1 MNILLICLEIIS
13 VILLIVLIWQH
24 FHEKVDTAAQQ
35 EQQLAFRL
43 LDDRLKNLYEQQQ
56 RLAPH
61 LTEHLMK
68 SFDLLRGQ
76 ITETLKTGT
85 EQVEKQ
91 VGLLTSKT
99 DLRLQE
105 ISTQVEKRLSDGF
118 EKTTATFQDI
128 LKRLVLIDEAQKRIT
143 ELSSNV
149 VSLQEVLADK
159 RSRGAFGEVQLSALI
174 RNVLPEDSFALQHT
188 LSNNSRADCILFL
201 PSPTGNIV
209 IDSKFPLENYQRML
223 DDQATEAERQL
234 AARQFKQD
242 VKKHIYDIA
251 SKYIIHGETSEGAMM
266 FIPAEAVFAEIHA
279 HHSDL
284 VSEAQKARVWLTS
297 PTTLMAILTTARAV
311 IKDDATRKQIHII
324 QKHLHALGQDFGRF
338 QDRMTKLAKHIQ
350 QAHQDVEDVNVSAK
364 KISSQFQK
372 IEKVE
377 LITVSSDVIPAKVG
391 TIQEI
396 P

>member
-1 MNILLICLEIIS
+1 MNAMNILFIVLEIIA
-13 VILLIVLIWQH
+13 VILLSILIWQR
-24 FHEKVDTAAQQ
+24 VRTAQNQQ

-43 LDDRLKNLYEQQQ
+43 LEDRLKNLYEQQQ
-56 RLAPH
+56 KLAPH

-76 ITETLKTGT
+76 ITETLKEGAI
-85 EQVEKQ
+85 QVEKQ
-91 VGLLTSKT
+91 VLQLTSKT

-105 ISTQVEKRLSDGF
+105 ISAQVEKRLSDGF

-159 RSRGAFGEVQLSALI
+159 RSRGAFGEVQLSALL
-174 RNVLPEDSFALQHT
+174 RNVLPEESFALQHS
-188 LSNNSRADCILFL
+188 LSNGSRADCILFL

-223 DDQATEAERQL
+223 DNQASETERQL

-242 VKKHIYDIA
+242 IKKHIQDIA
-251 SKYIIHGETSEGAMM
+251 NKYIIPGETGEGAMM

-279 HHSDL
+279 HHPDL
-284 VSEAQKARVWLTS
+284 VVEAQKARVWLTS

-338 QDRMTKLAKHIQ
+338 QDRMTKLAKHIE

-364 KISSQFQK
+364 KISSQFQR

-377 LITVSSDVIPAKVG
+377 LITAPSDVIHAKAG
-391 TIQEI
+391 IQEKL
-396 P
+396 

>member
-1 MNILLICLEIIS
+1 MMHMDMILLILNI
-13 VILLIVLIWQH
+13 VILIVLGALIWQRSRT
-24 FHEKVDTAAQQ
+24 VANQQ
-35 EQQLAFRL
+35 EQQLALRL
-43 LDDRLKNLYEQQQ
+43 LEDRLKNLYEQQQ
-56 RLAPH
+56 QLTPA

-76 ITETLKTGT
+76 ITATLKEGAI
-85 EQVEKQ
+85 QVEKQ
-91 VGLLTSKT
+91 VGQLTTKT

-143 ELSSNV
+143 ELSNNV

-159 RSRGAFGEVQLSALI
+159 RSRGAFGEVQLSALL
-174 RNVLPEDSFALQHT
+174 RNVLPEDSFALQYS
-188 LSNNSRADCILFL
+188 LSNGSRADCILFL
-201 PSPTGNIV
+201 PTPTGNIV

-223 DDQATEAERQL
+223 DEQTSATERQL

-242 VKKHIYDIA
+242 VKKHIQDIA
-251 SKYIIHGETSEGAMM
+251 SKYIIPGETGEGAMM

-279 HHSDL
+279 HHPDL
-284 VSEAQKARVWLTS
+284 VVEAQKMRVWLAS

-324 QKHLHALGQDFGRF
+324 QKHLHALGQDFARF
-338 QDRMTKLAKHIQ
+338 QDRMTKLAKHIE
-350 QAHQDVEDVNVSAK
+350 QAHQDVEDVNTSAK

-377 LITVSSDVIPAKVG
+377 LITNTAT
-391 TIQEI
+391 TIESQ
-396 P
+396 

>member
-1 MNILLICLEIIS
+1 MILLILS
-13 VILLIVLIWQH
+13 VVILIGLGVLFWQRSR
-24 FHEKVDTAAQQ
+24 TSTNQQ
-35 EQQLAFRL
+35 EQQLALRL
-43 LDDRLKNLYEQQQ
+43 LEDRLKNLYEQQQ
-56 RLAPH
+56 QLTPA

-76 ITETLKTGT
+76 ITATLKEGAT
-85 EQVEKQ
+85 QVEKQ
-91 VGLLTSKT
+91 VSQLTVKT

-143 ELSSNV
+143 ELSNNV

-159 RSRGAFGEVQLSALI
+159 RSRGAFGEVQLSALL
-174 RNVLPEDSFALQHT
+174 RNVLPEDSFALQYS
-188 LSNNSRADCILFL
+188 LSNGSRADCILFL
-201 PSPTGNIV
+201 PTPTGNIV

-223 DDQATEAERQL
+223 DEQNSITERQL

-242 VKKHIYDIA
+242 VKKHIQDIA
-251 SKYIIHGETSEGAMM
+251 VKYIIPGETGEGAMM

-279 HHSDL
+279 HHADL
-284 VSEAQKARVWLTS
+284 VSEAQKSRVWLAS

-324 QKHLHALGQDFGRF
+324 QKHLHALGQDFARF
-338 QDRMTKLAKHIQ
+338 QERMTKLAKHIE
-350 QAHQDVEDVNVSAK
+350 QAHQDVEDVNTSAK

-377 LITVSSDVIPAKVG
+377 LISATN
-391 TIQEI
+391 TIESK
-396 P
+396 

>member
-1 MNILLICLEIIS
+1 MI
-13 VILLIVLIWQH
+13 ILLIVLEAIAIALLAILIWQRLR
-24 FHEKVDTAAQQ
+24 TQSNQQ
-35 EQQLAFRL
+35 EQQLAFHL
-43 LDDRLKNLYEQQQ
+43 LEDRLKNLYEQQQ
-56 RLAPH
+56 TLAPH

-68 SFDLLRGQ
+68 AFDLLRGQ
-76 ITETLKTGT
+76 ITETLKEGAT
-85 EQVEKQ
+85 QVEKQ

-143 ELSSNV
+143 ELSTNV

-201 PSPTGNIV
+201 PTPTGNIV

-223 DDQATEAERQL
+223 DNQASETERQV

-242 VKKHIYDIA
+242 IKKHIQDIA
-251 SKYIIHGETSEGAMM
+251 SKYIIPGETGEGAMM

-279 HHSDL
+279 HHADL

-338 QDRMTKLAKHIQ
+338 QDRMTKLAKHIE
-350 QAHQDVEDVNVSAK
+350 QAHADVEDVNTSAK

-377 LITVSSDVIPAKVG
+377 LITASPDVIPAKAG
-391 TIQEI
+391 IEEI
-396 P
+396 S